1 MPAAEDT
8 RALFSLAEKARL
20 HPRHDLTQV
29 RSRGRSGIVL
39 DGDGAGA
46 LFGVIYVSARTGKPQ
61 RAHLV
66 QDRGDERTFTGAGEI
81 GSVLSDWPARA
92 GGWRPFA

>member
-1 MPAAEDT
+1 
-8 RALFSLAEKARL
+8 
-20 HPRHDLTQV
+20 
-29 RSRGRSGIVL
+29 VL

-46 LFGVIYVSARTGKPQ
+46 LFGVIYVSARTGKSQ

-81 GSVLSDWPARA
+81 RSVLSDCGVDFW
-92 GGWRPFA
+92 